1 MPIPPVT
8 PEQRAAALDRAVR
21 GPEVRAEIR
30 RGLKHGTLSMS
41 DVLSRAA
48 TDRLVGTMQVSG
60 LLALL
65 PGVGEAG
72 AAYIMEQ
79 LGISHARR
87 VGSLGQSQR
96 EALMGELPQVPPS
109 VAPPDSLPP
118 TAPPASVTTD
128 PEMLSAQDLI
138 VQADYGQ
145 ILIFSFGGENEDE
158 DGYDHIGHL
167 RGAAND
173 ASESGRFVGVRPG
186 FIDLLTPGQYNME
199 TPMRLEIWSAEP
211 PDDRG
216 DWDHEVDA
224 DFDVPDG
231 RINFTA
237 SGGSGSAV
245 SADIPVGR
253 YRVRISGRGFTELGN
268 AGSNG
273 DDSYRLRLW
282 PRGERQ
288 DPALRKRWP
297 GWDKYR

>member
-1 MPIPPVT
+1 MPLPPLT

-21 GPEVRAEIR
+21 GPEVHAEIR
-30 RGLKHGTLSMS
+30 RGLKRGTMSMP
-41 DVLSRAA
+41 DVLGRAA
-48 TDRLVGTMQVSG
+48 TDDLIGRMAVRG
-60 LLALL
+60 LLACL

-79 LGISHARR
+79 LGIASSRR
-87 VGSLGQSQR
+87 AGSLGQNQR

-109 VAPPDSLPP
+109 LAPPPSFPEP
-118 TAPPASVTTD
+118 SVPPASMTTD
-128 PEMLSAQDLI
+128 PEMISAQDLI
-138 VQADYGQ
+138 VQADYHT
-145 ILIFSFGGENEDE
+145 IFIFSDGGEDE
-158 DGYDHIGHL
+158 DGGYDH
-167 RGAAND
+167 RGACND

-186 FIDLLTPGQYNME
+186 FIHLVTPGQWNWR

-211 PDDRG
+211 SDDRG

-231 RINFTA
+231 RINFMP
-237 SGGSGSAV
+237 SGGSGPAV
-245 SADIPVGR
+245 PAGIAAGR
-253 YRVRISGRGFTELGN
+253 YRVRISGRGFTELGR
-268 AGSNG
+268 AGAEG

-282 PRGERQ
+282 PRGERE